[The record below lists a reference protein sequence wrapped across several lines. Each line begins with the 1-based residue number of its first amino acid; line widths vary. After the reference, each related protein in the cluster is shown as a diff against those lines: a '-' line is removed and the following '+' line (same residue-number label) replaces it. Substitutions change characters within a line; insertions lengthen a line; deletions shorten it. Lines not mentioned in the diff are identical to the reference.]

1 MMRSKKIGG
10 NCNDLLAAII
20 PLKNIDINADVN
32 RLISSRAC
40 DELAANLSNR
50 VNSEVLQDKSRS
62 LETDNTEAVDYL
74 YINSRG
80 GCKKMAKGGVSSNN
94 GVSSNSSVSSNNGF
108 SGGSSGS
115 VCNNCM
121 KGGCFTCNKG
131 KRRLNVYYKEII
143 VIIPVLYAKYK
154 KFDKKKGKKMKG
166 GYGSFMEN
174 IMNVSNLSFEY
185 KPFRPVNFN
194 DQLQDI

>member
-1 MMRSKKIGG
+1 MMRSKKKGG
-10 NCNDLLAAII
+10 NCSDLLAAIAPCKFLLSAVI
-20 PLKNIDINADVN
+20 PLKNVDINADVG

-50 VNSEVLQDKSRS
+50 VNSEVLQDKSVS
-62 LETDNTEAVDYL
+62 LATDNTEAVDYL

-80 GCKKMAKGGVSSNN
+80 GYKKMAKGG
-94 GVSSNSSVSSNNGF
+94 GCGDI
-108 SGGSSGS
+108 GGSCGSGA
-115 VCNNCM
+115 CNNCM

-131 KRRLNVYYKEII
+131 KRKLNAYYKEII

-154 KFDKKKGKKMKG
+154 QFDKKKGKKMKG

-185 KPFRPVNFN
+185 KPFKPVIFS

>member
-1 MMRSKKIGG
+1 MMRSKKKGG

-50 VNSEVLQDKSRS
+50 VNSEVLQDKSKS
-62 LETDNTEAVDYL
+62 LATDNTEAVDYL
-74 YINSRG
+74 YFNSRG
-80 GCKKMAKGGVSSNN
+80 GYKKMAKGGNSSDSSD
-94 GVSSNSSVSSNNGF
+94 SSNS
-108 SGGSSGS
+108 GGGIGG
-115 VCNNCM
+115 VCNTCM

-131 KRRLNVYYKEII
+131 KRKLNAYYKEII
-143 VIIPVLYAKYK
+143 IIIPVLYAKYK
-154 KFDKKKGKKMKG
+154 QFDKKKGKKMKG

-185 KPFRPVNFN
+185 KPFKAVDFGN
-194 DQLQDI
+194 QLQDI

>member
-1 MMRSKKIGG
+1 MRSKKIGG

-80 GCKKMAKGGVSSNN
+80 GCKKMAKGGGS
-94 GVSSNSSVSSNNGF
+94 GGSSNNGF
-108 SGGSSGS
+108 SGGSGGS
-115 VCNNCM
+115 VCNSCM

>member
-1 MMRSKKIGG
+1 MMRSKKKGG
-10 NCNDLLAAII
+10 NCSDLLAAIAPCKFLLSAVI
-20 PLKNIDINADVN
+20 PLKNVDINADVG

-50 VNSEVLQDKSRS
+50 VNSEVLQDKSIS
-62 LETDNTEAVDYL
+62 LATDNTEAVDYL

-80 GCKKMAKGGVSSNN
+80 GYKKMAKGGGSC
-94 GVSSNSSVSSNNGF
+94 GDI
-108 SGGSSGS
+108 GGSCGSGA
-115 VCNNCM
+115 CNNCM

-131 KRRLNVYYKEII
+131 KRKLNAYYKEII
-143 VIIPVLYAKYK
+143 IIIPVLYAKYK
-154 KFDKKKGKKMKG
+154 QFDKKKGKKMKG

-185 KPFRPVNFN
+185 KPFKPVIFS

>member
-1 MMRSKKIGG
+1 MMRSKKKGG

-20 PLKNIDINADVN
+20 PLKNIDINANVN
-32 RLISSRAC
+32 KLISSRAC

-50 VNSEVLQDKSRS
+50 INSEVLQDKSRS
-62 LETDNTEAVDYL
+62 LPTDNTEAVDYL

-80 GCKKMAKGGVSSNN
+80 GCKKMAKGSD
-94 GVSSNSSVSSNNGF
+94 
-108 SGGSSGS
+108 S

-131 KRRLNVYYKEII
+131 KRKINLYYKEII

-154 KFDKKKGKKMKG
+154 QFNKKKGNKMKG

-185 KPFRPVNFN
+185 KHFKPVNFS
-194 DQLQDI
+194 DQLMDI

>member
-1 MMRSKKIGG
+1 MMRSKKKGG
-10 NCNDLLAAII
+10 NCSDLLAAIAPCKFLLSAVI
-20 PLKNIDINADVN
+20 PLKNVDINADVG

-50 VNSEVLQDKSRS
+50 VNSEVLQDKSVS
-62 LETDNTEAVDYL
+62 LATDNTESVDYL

-80 GCKKMAKGGVSSNN
+80 GYKKMAKGG
-94 GVSSNSSVSSNNGF
+94 GCGGCGG
-108 SGGSSGS
+108 SGGSGNG
-115 VCNNCM
+115 VCNTCM

-131 KRRLNVYYKEII
+131 KRKLNAYYKEII
-143 VIIPVLYAKYK
+143 IIIPVLYAKYK
-154 KFDKKKGKKMKG
+154 QFDKKKGKKMKG

-185 KPFRPVNFN
+185 KPFKPVIFS

>member
-1 MMRSKKIGG
+1 MMRSKKRGG

-40 DELAANLSNR
+40 DELAVNLSNR
-50 VNSEVLQDKSRS
+50 VNSEVLQDKSSS
-62 LETDNTEAVDYL
+62 LAIDKTEAVDYL

-80 GCKKMAKGGVSSNN
+80 GYKKMAKGGDSSD
-94 GVSSNSSVSSNNGF
+94 SSASSTGA
-108 SGGSSGS
+108 
-115 VCNNCM
+115 CNTCM

-131 KRRLNVYYKEII
+131 KRKLNVYYKEII

-154 KFDKKKGKKMKG
+154 RFDKKKGKKMKG

-185 KPFRPVNFN
+185 KPFKPINFS

>member
-1 MMRSKKIGG
+1 MRSKKKGG

-62 LETDNTEAVDYL
+62 LATDNTEAVDYL

-80 GCKKMAKGGVSSNN
+80 GCKKMAKSEERDC
-94 GVSSNSSVSSNNGF
+94 NS
-108 SGGSSGS
+108 
-115 VCNNCM
+115 CM

-131 KRRLNVYYKEII
+131 KRRLNGYYKEII

-154 KFDKKKGKKMKG
+154 QFDKKKGKKMKG

-185 KPFRPVNFN
+185 KPFKAVDFGN
-194 DQLQDI
+194 QLQDI

>member
-1 MMRSKKIGG
+1 MMMSKKKGG
-10 NCNDLLAAII
+10 DCNDLLAAII
-20 PLKNIDINADVN
+20 PLKNIDINANVN
-32 RLISSRAC
+32 KFISNRAC
-40 DELAANLSNR
+40 DELAVNLSNR
-50 VNSEVLQDKSRS
+50 INSEVLQDKSRI
-62 LETDNTEAVDYL
+62 LPIDNTEAVDYL

-80 GCKKMAKGGVSSNN
+80 GCKKMAKGGD
-94 GVSSNSSVSSNNGF
+94 
-108 SGGSSGS
+108 S

-131 KRRLNVYYKEII
+131 KRKINVYYKEII

-154 KFDKKKGKKMKG
+154 QFNKKKGKKIKG

-185 KPFRPVNFN
+185 KAFKPVNFS
-194 DQLQDI
+194 DQLMDI

>member
-1 MMRSKKIGG
+1 MRSKKKGG

-40 DELAANLSNR
+40 DELAVNLSNR

-62 LETDNTEAVDYL
+62 LATDNTEGVDYL

-80 GCKKMAKGGVSSNN
+80 GCKKMAKG
-94 GVSSNSSVSSNNGF
+94 SNSG
-108 SGGSSGS
+108 SGA
-115 VCNNCM
+115 CNSCM

-131 KRRLNVYYKEII
+131 KKKLNVYYKEVI

-154 KFDKKKGKKMKG
+154 QFDKKKGKKMKG

-185 KPFRPVNFN
+185 KPFRPVDFS

>member
-1 MMRSKKIGG
+1 MMRSKKKGG
-10 NCNDLLAAII
+10 NCSDLLAAISPCKFLLSAVI
-20 PLKNIDINADVN
+20 PLKNVDINADVG

-50 VNSEVLQDKSRS
+50 VNSEVLQDKSVS
-62 LETDNTEAVDYL
+62 LATDNTEAVDYL

-80 GCKKMAKGGVSSNN
+80 GYKKMAKGG
-94 GVSSNSSVSSNNGF
+94 GCGGC
-108 SGGSSGS
+108 GGSGA
-115 VCNNCM
+115 CNTCM

-131 KRRLNVYYKEII
+131 KRKLNAYYKEII
-143 VIIPVLYAKYK
+143 IIIPVLYAKYK
-154 KFDKKKGKKMKG
+154 QFDKKKGKKMKG

-185 KPFRPVNFN
+185 KAFEPVDFGN
-194 DQLQDI
+194 QLQDI

>member
-80 GCKKMAKGGVSSNN
+80 GYKKMAKGG
-94 GVSSNSSVSSNNGF
+94 G
-108 SGGSSGS
+108 SGGSGDGI
-115 VCNNCM
+115 CNTCM

-131 KRRLNVYYKEII
+131 KRKLNAYYKEII

-185 KPFRPVNFN
+185 KHFKPVSFS

>member
-1 MMRSKKIGG
+1 MMRSKKKGG
-10 NCNDLLAAII
+10 NCNDLLAAIAPCKFLLSAVI

-40 DELAANLSNR
+40 DELAVNLSNR

-62 LETDNTEAVDYL
+62 LATDNTEAVDYL

-80 GCKKMAKGGVSSNN
+80 GCKKMAKGGN
-94 GVSSNSSVSSNNGF
+94 
-108 SGGSSGS
+108 SSGS
-115 VCNNCM
+115 GACNSCM

-131 KRRLNVYYKEII
+131 KKKLNVYYKEVI

-154 KFDKKKGKKMKG
+154 QFDKKKGKKMKG

-185 KPFRPVNFN
+185 KPFKPVDFS

>member
-1 MMRSKKIGG
+1 MMRSKKKGG
-10 NCNDLLAAII
+10 NCSDLLAAIAPCKFLLSAVI
-20 PLKNIDINADVN
+20 PLKNVDINADVG

-50 VNSEVLQDKSRS
+50 VNSEVLQDKSIS
-62 LETDNTEAVDYL
+62 LATDNTEAVDYL

-80 GCKKMAKGGVSSNN
+80 GYKKMAKGG
-94 GVSSNSSVSSNNGF
+94 G
-108 SGGSSGS
+108 SGGCGGCGA
-115 VCNNCM
+115 CNTCM

-131 KRRLNVYYKEII
+131 KRKLNAYYKEII

-154 KFDKKKGKKMKG
+154 QFDKKKGKKMKG

-185 KPFRPVNFN
+185 KPFKPVDFGN
-194 DQLQDI
+194 QLQDI

>member
-1 MMRSKKIGG
+1 MRRSKKKGG
-10 NCNDLLAAII
+10 NCNDLLAAIAPCKYLLSAVI
-20 PLKNIDINADVN
+20 PLKNVDINADVG

-40 DELAANLSNR
+40 DELAVNLSNR
-50 VNSEVLQDKSRS
+50 VNSEVLQDKSIS
-62 LETDNTEAVDYL
+62 LATDNTEAVDYL

-80 GCKKMAKGGVSSNN
+80 GYKKMAKGGSSC
-94 GVSSNSSVSSNNGF
+94 G
-108 SGGSSGS
+108 SGA
-115 VCNNCM
+115 CNNCM

-131 KRRLNVYYKEII
+131 KRKLNAYYKEII

-154 KFDKKKGKKMKG
+154 QFDKKKGKKMKG

-185 KPFRPVNFN
+185 KPFKPVIFS

>member
-1 MMRSKKIGG
+1 MMRSKKKGG
-10 NCNDLLAAII
+10 NCSDLLAAIAPCKFLLSAVI
-20 PLKNIDINADVN
+20 PLKNVDINADVG

-50 VNSEVLQDKSRS
+50 VNSEVLQDKSVS
-62 LETDNTEAVDYL
+62 LATDNTEAVDYL

-80 GCKKMAKGGVSSNN
+80 GYKKMAKGGSSC
-94 GVSSNSSVSSNNGF
+94 G
-108 SGGSSGS
+108 SGA
-115 VCNNCM
+115 CNNCM

-131 KRRLNVYYKEII
+131 KRKLNAYYKEII
-143 VIIPVLYAKYK
+143 IIIPVLYAKYK
-154 KFDKKKGKKMKG
+154 QFDKKKGKKMKG

-185 KPFRPVNFN
+185 KPFSPVNFS
-194 DQLQDI
+194 DQLLDI

>member
-1 MMRSKKIGG
+1 MMRSKKKGG
-10 NCNDLLAAII
+10 NCSDLLAAIAPCKFLLSAVI
-20 PLKNIDINADVN
+20 PLKNVDINADVG

-50 VNSEVLQDKSRS
+50 VNSEVLQDKSVS
-62 LETDNTEAVDYL
+62 LATDNTEAVDYL

-80 GCKKMAKGGVSSNN
+80 GYKKMAKGG
-94 GVSSNSSVSSNNGF
+94 GC
-108 SGGSSGS
+108 GGCGDGI
-115 VCNNCM
+115 CNTCM

-131 KRRLNVYYKEII
+131 KRKLNAYYKEII

-154 KFDKKKGKKMKG
+154 QFDKKKGKKMKG

-185 KPFRPVNFN
+185 KPFKPVIFS

>member
-1 MMRSKKIGG
+1 MMRSKKKGG
-10 NCNDLLAAII
+10 NCSDLLAAISPCKFLLSAVI
-20 PLKNIDINADVN
+20 PLKNVDINADVG

-50 VNSEVLQDKSRS
+50 VNSEVLQDKSVS
-62 LETDNTEAVDYL
+62 LATDNTEAVDYL

-80 GCKKMAKGGVSSNN
+80 GYKKMAKGGSSC
-94 GVSSNSSVSSNNGF
+94 GC
-108 SGGSSGS
+108 GGSGA
-115 VCNNCM
+115 CNTCM

-131 KRRLNVYYKEII
+131 KRKLNAYYKEII
-143 VIIPVLYAKYK
+143 IIIPVLYAKYK
-154 KFDKKKGKKMKG
+154 QFDKKKGKKMKG

-185 KPFRPVNFN
+185 KPFKPVIFS

>member
-1 MMRSKKIGG
+1 MRRSKKKGG
-10 NCNDLLAAII
+10 NCNDLLAAIAPCKYLLSAVI
-20 PLKNIDINADVN
+20 PLKNVDINADVG

-40 DELAANLSNR
+40 DELAVNLSNR
-50 VNSEVLQDKSRS
+50 VNSEVLQDKSIS
-62 LETDNTEAVDYL
+62 LATDNTETVDYL

-80 GCKKMAKGGVSSNN
+80 GCKKMAKGGDR
-94 GVSSNSSVSSNNGF
+94 
-108 SGGSSGS
+108 GGNS
-115 VCNNCM
+115 VCNTCM
-121 KGGCFTCNKG
+121 NGGCFACNKG
-131 KRRLNVYYKEII
+131 KRKLNVYYKKII

-185 KPFRPVNFN
+185 KHFEPIHFGN
-194 DQLQDI
+194 QLQDI

>member
-1 MMRSKKIGG
+1 MMRSKKKGG
-10 NCNDLLAAII
+10 NCSDLLTAISPCKFLLSAVI
-20 PLKNIDINADVN
+20 PLKNVDINADVG

-50 VNSEVLQDKSRS
+50 VNSEVLQDKSVS
-62 LETDNTEAVDYL
+62 LATDNTEAVDYL

-80 GCKKMAKGGVSSNN
+80 GYKKMAKGG
-94 GVSSNSSVSSNNGF
+94 GCGGC
-108 SGGSSGS
+108 GGSGA
-115 VCNNCM
+115 CNTCM

-131 KRRLNVYYKEII
+131 KRKLNAYYKEII
-143 VIIPVLYAKYK
+143 IIIPVLYAKYK
-154 KFDKKKGKKMKG
+154 QFDKKKGKKMKG

-185 KPFRPVNFN
+185 KPFKPVIFS

>member
-1 MMRSKKIGG
+1 MTKTKKTGG
-10 NCNDLLAAII
+10 NCRDLLSAVI
-20 PLKNIDINADVN
+20 PLRNISLNAEVDK
-32 RLISSRAC
+32 L
-40 DELAANLSNR
+40 LSNR
-50 VNSEVLQDKSRS
+50 AADDLISVLSGSKCSSVIEQKPNVST
-62 LETDNTEAVDYL
+62 TDTTNPVDYL

-80 GCKKMAKGGVSSNN
+80 GYKKMAKGG
-94 GVSSNSSVSSNNGF
+94 GCGDI
-108 SGGSSGS
+108 GGSCGSGA
-115 VCNNCM
+115 CNNCM

-131 KRRLNVYYKEII
+131 KRKLNAYYKEII

-154 KFDKKKGKKMKG
+154 QFDKKKGKKMKG

-185 KPFRPVNFN
+185 KPFKPVIFS

>member
-1 MMRSKKIGG
+1 MMRSKKKGG
-10 NCNDLLAAII
+10 NCNDLLAAIAPCKFLLSAVI

-40 DELAANLSNR
+40 DELAVNLSNR
-50 VNSEVLQDKSRS
+50 VNSEVLQDKSTS
-62 LETDNTEAVDYL
+62 LATDNTEGVDYL

-80 GCKKMAKGGVSSNN
+80 GCKKMAKGG
-94 GVSSNSSVSSNNGF
+94 NSGNSCG
-108 SGGSSGS
+108 SGGSGA
-115 VCNNCM
+115 CNNCM

-131 KRRLNVYYKEII
+131 KKKLNVYYKEVI

-154 KFDKKKGKKMKG
+154 QFDKKKGKKMKG

-185 KPFRPVNFN
+185 KPFKPVDFS

>member
-1 MMRSKKIGG
+1 MMRSKKKGG
-10 NCNDLLAAII
+10 NCNDLLAAIAPCKFLLSAVI
-20 PLKNIDINADVN
+20 PLKNIDINADVG

-40 DELAANLSNR
+40 DELAVNLSNR

-62 LETDNTEAVDYL
+62 LATDNTEAVDYL

-80 GCKKMAKGGVSSNN
+80 GCKKMAKGGN
-94 GVSSNSSVSSNNGF
+94 
-108 SGGSSGS
+108 SGGSGA
-115 VCNNCM
+115 CNSCM

-131 KRRLNVYYKEII
+131 KKKLNVYYKEVI

-154 KFDKKKGKKMKG
+154 QFDKKKGKKMKG

-185 KPFRPVNFN
+185 KPFKPVDFS

>member
-1 MMRSKKIGG
+1 MMRSKKKGG
-10 NCNDLLAAII
+10 NCSDLLAAIAPCKFLLSAVI
-20 PLKNIDINADVN
+20 PLKNVDINADVG

-50 VNSEVLQDKSRS
+50 VNSEVLQDKSVS
-62 LETDNTEAVDYL
+62 LATDNTEAVDYL

-80 GCKKMAKGGVSSNN
+80 GYKKMAKGG
-94 GVSSNSSVSSNNGF
+94 GC
-108 SGGSSGS
+108 GGSGDGI
-115 VCNNCM
+115 CNTCM

-131 KRRLNVYYKEII
+131 KRKLNAYYKEII

-154 KFDKKKGKKMKG
+154 QFDKKKGKKMKG

-185 KPFRPVNFN
+185 KPFKPVIFS

>member
-1 MMRSKKIGG
+1 MMRSKKKGG
-10 NCNDLLAAII
+10 NCSDLLAAIAPCKFLLSAVI
-20 PLKNIDINADVN
+20 PLKNVDINADVG

-50 VNSEVLQDKSRS
+50 VNSEVLQDKSIS
-62 LETDNTEAVDYL
+62 LATDNTEAVDYL

-80 GCKKMAKGGVSSNN
+80 GYKKMAKGG
-94 GVSSNSSVSSNNGF
+94 
-108 SGGSSGS
+108 GGSCGSGA
-115 VCNNCM
+115 CNNCM

-131 KRRLNVYYKEII
+131 KRKLNVYYKEII

-154 KFDKKKGKKMKG
+154 QFDKKKGKKMKG

-174 IMNVSNLSFEY
+174 IMNVTNLSFEY
-185 KPFRPVNFN
+185 KPFSPVNFS

>member
-1 MMRSKKIGG
+1 MMRSKKKGG

-62 LETDNTEAVDYL
+62 LATDNTEAVDYL

-80 GCKKMAKGGVSSNN
+80 GCKKMAKSSDICNSGNGGDSGN
-94 GVSSNSSVSSNNGF
+94 G
-108 SGGSSGS
+108 

-131 KRRLNVYYKEII
+131 KRRLNGYYNDII

-154 KFDKKKGKKMKG
+154 QFDKKKGKKMKG

-174 IMNVSNLSFEY
+174 ILNVSNLSFEY
-185 KPFRPVNFN
+185 KPFIPVNFN
-194 DQLQDI
+194 NQLLDI